1 MITGRS
7 SHQTTFYQLLGNTI
21 VAGVTHNTVWF
32 ALIFYIYL
40 ETQSVVAASI
50 ISGIYMVALTVT
62 GVWFGGLVDRYPKRR
77 VLIASGL
84 VSLMIYVLGYAL
96 YLATPEAAFTRLTSG
111 TLWAFAVLLL
121 ASVISGNIRSIAL
134 PTLITA
140 LVPEDRRDRA
150 NGLAG
155 TATGIAFVITSA
167 ISGVL
172 VGWSGMHGVLILA
185 IAMMGATVLHLVALP
200 IPEAE
205 TGQAAGTATRLDVRG
220 TLTILAA
227 VPGLVGLI
235 AFTTLN
241 NLLGGVFMGL
251 MDAYGLSLVSVQ
263 VWGFLWAFLSCGFIV
278 GGLIIA
284 RRGLGKNPLATMFV
298 ANLVIWAVSSLFTIQ
313 PSIVL
318 LTAGMAIYLCIVPF
332 IEAAEHTIMQ
342 KVVPQERQGR
352 AFGFAHSV
360 ESAAAPLTTLLIGP
374 VAELVAIPFMTTGAG
389 ARLIS
394 GWFGTGADRG
404 MALVFTLTGI
414 VGLVATLV
422 AMNTRAYRLLSAC
435 YAGTAVSRS
444 RRGTLTAVDLRAC
457 RAGAE

>member
-1 MITGRS
+1 
-7 SHQTTFYQLLGNTI
+7 
-21 VAGVTHNTVWF
+21 
-32 ALIFYIYL
+32 
-40 ETQSVVAASI
+40 
-50 ISGIYMVALTVT
+50 MVALTVT

-185 IAMMGATVLHLVALP
+185 IAMMGATVLHLIALP

-227 VPGLVGLI
+227 VPGLIGLI

-241 NLLGGVFMGL
+241 NRLGGVFRGL
-251 MDAYGLSLVSVQ
+251 MDAHGLSLVSVQ

-318 LTAGMAIYLCIVPF
+318 LTAGMAIY
-332 IEAAEHTIMQ
+332 
-342 KVVPQERQGR
+342 
-352 AFGFAHSV
+352 
-360 ESAAAPLTTLLIGP
+360 SASCRSSKPP
-374 VAELVAIPFMTTGAG
+374 
-389 ARLIS
+389 
-394 GWFGTGADRG
+394 
-404 MALVFTLTGI
+404 
-414 VGLVATLV
+414 
-422 AMNTRAYRLLSAC
+422 NTRLCRRSCRRNARGGPLGSH
-435 YAGTAVSRS
+435 TASS
-444 RRGTLTAVDLRAC
+444 PRRRP
-457 RAGAE
+457 